1 MPLPFGTPFKP
12 GPNAKK
18 NWGNP
23 PWEVT
28 FHPGAQA
35 LPDSVDFAVIGAG
48 FAGCAAAAWL
58 KHAAPKK
65 GILLLE
71 ADRIGAGAS
80 GHTGGT
86 ALPGS
91 AGGDLPGLGDVLRG
105 LAEILRNLKVDAD
118 LELPGAFE
126 LEHGRD
132 NPESPIHWQDSGL
145 LCALREEE
153 GGSLDPGK
161 MLSGLAKYAHDRG
174 AIVSE
179 NSRVTD
185 IEFGRTLRVSVGKNQ
200 IVAKRILITT
210 NATSLELSGLERRG
224 SPKFTLA
231 VATQPL
237 TKTQLKELGLES
249 RKVFYTED
257 LPYLWGRLLPDDS
270 VIFGA
275 GLVHVDDWLDLDGI
289 DVNSGET
296 ARLFETLEKRVHGFH
311 PVLRDIKITRRW
323 GGPILFA
330 DNWVPVFEHHPKSE
344 RVIILGAFSGHGVA
358 LSVYLGKWAAQA
370 MLGKRKLPRW
380 KNVKVEE
387 W

>member
-1 MPLPFGTPFKP
+1 M
-12 GPNAKK
+12 
-18 NWGNP
+18 
-23 PWEVT
+23 
-28 FHPGAQA
+28 
-35 LPDSVDFAVIGAG
+35 DFAVIGAG

-58 KHAAPKK
+58 KHVAPKK
-65 GILLLE
+65 SVLLLE
-71 ADRIGAGAS
+71 AEQIGAGAS

-91 AGGDLPGLGDVLRG
+91 AAGELPGLGDVLKG
-105 LAEILRNLKVDAD
+105 LAEILKKLGIDAD

-132 NPESPIHWQDSGL
+132 NPKSPIHWQDSGL

-153 GGSLDPGK
+153 GGSVDPGK
-161 MLSGLAKYAHDRG
+161 MLSGLSKYAQDRG

-179 NSRVTD
+179 HSRATE
-185 IEFGRTLRVSVGKNQ
+185 IHFGKKLQ
-200 IVAKRILITT
+200 IAAAEKRIAAKRILITT
-210 NATSLELSGLERRG
+210 NALSLELSGLERRG

-231 VATQPL
+231 VATEPL
-237 TKTQLKELGLES
+237 TKTQLKEVGLAS

-257 LPYLWGRLLPDDS
+257 LPYLWGRLLRDDS

-275 GLVHVDDWLDLDGI
+275 GLVHVDDWRDMNGI
-289 DVNSGET
+289 DVHSGET
-296 ARLFETLEKRVHGFH
+296 AQLFETLERRVHGFH
-311 PVLRDIKITRRW
+311 PMLRDIKITRRW

-330 DNWVPVFEHHPKSE
+330 DNWVPVFEHHPRSD

-370 MLGKRKLPRW
+370 MLGKRKLPHW
-380 KNVKVEE
+380 KNVNVEE

>member
-28 FHPGAQA
+28 FHPGAQ
-35 LPDSVDFAVIGAG
+35 LIPDSVDFAVIGAG
-48 FAGCAAAAWL
+48 FAGCAAAAWM
-58 KHAAPKK
+58 KHAASKRSV
-65 GILLLE
+65 LLLE
-71 ADRIGAGAS
+71 AEQIGAGAS

-91 AGGDLPGLGDVLRG
+91 AAGDLRKLGNVLEG
-105 LAEILRNLKVDAD
+105 LAEILKKLGVEAD
-118 LELPGAFE
+118 LDLPGAFE

-145 LCALREEE
+145 LCALCEEE
-153 GGSLDPGK
+153 GGSIDPGK
-161 MLSGLAKYAHDRG
+161 MLSGLAKYAYDRG

-179 NSRVTD
+179 HSRATKIHFGKTLQ
-185 IEFGRTLRVSVGKNQ
+185 IEVNEKQ
-200 IVAKRILITT
+200 VAAKQILITT
-210 NATSLELSGLERRG
+210 NALSLELSGLERRG
-224 SPKFTLA
+224 APKFTLA
-231 VATQPL
+231 IATEPL
-237 TKTQLKELGLES
+237 TKAQLKELGLES

-275 GLVHVDDWLDLDGI
+275 GLVHVDDWRDMDGI

-296 ARLFETLEKRVHGFH
+296 ARLFETLEKRVRGFH

-330 DNWVPVFEHHPKSE
+330 DNWVPVFEHHPKSD
-344 RVIILGAFSGHGVA
+344 RIIILGAFSGHGVA

-370 MLGKRKLPRW
+370 MLGKRKLPNW
-380 KNVKVEE
+380 KNVKVAE